1 MIKKVVIMGIF
12 LNFLKSKYQEGRQN
26 RKRHGLG
33 HSITTIL
40 IEILQATSEWLEQQK
55 RLLQQPVSCNSL
67 LILEK
72 MLIYFASAFRI
83 NWLRFA
89 SSSMV
94 LQPSD
99 G

>member
-1 MIKKVVIMGIF
+1 M
-12 LNFLKSKYQEGRQN
+12 NFLKNKYKEGMQN
-26 RKRHGLG
+26 RKRHGLRP
-33 HSITTIL
+33 SITTIL
-40 IEILQATSEWLEQQK
+40 IEILQATSKWLEQQK
-55 RLLQQPVSCNSL
+55 RLLQQPMSCNSL

-94 LQPSD
+94 LQPSV